1 VVDFTLREL
10 PVVPGMVLLSLE
22 APAVCCQQFEAD
34 VYVLY
39 HCNKITKNFQTTVHI
54 GTICQTAVFT
64 HISRVSKPLLGEKL
78 YTVVFMLLC

>member
-1 VVDFTLREL
+1 
-10 PVVPGMVLLSLE
+10 MVLLSPE

-54 GTICQTAVFT
+54 GTVCQTAVIT
-64 HISRVSKPLLGEKL
+64 HISRVSKSRQEKHL
-78 YTVVFMLLC
+78 SLWWHDFVS